1 MGLFYVFGYYLNII
15 EYEWDYLFYLLA
27 VLTYGRVWLAAL
39 VLRQETIFV
48 ESLLAKTKPYA
59 MFLC

>member
-15 EYEWDYLFYLLA
+15 EYEWDNLFYSLA
-27 VLTYGRVWLAAL
+27 VLIYGRVWLAAL

-48 ESLLAKTKPYA
+48 KSLLAKTKPYA
-59 MFLC
+59 VSM